1 MHERRGRRRTGGLAV
16 AIALGTSSLLAAPA
30 PEAAPTPTVLRG
42 FVSDPSGAAVRGA
55 DVEVTG
61 QGLRREARTNERGEW
76 SVEGVPPGLYRVEV
90 NRRGFSAFVTEAPV
104 GVRGRAAVD
113 ARLELAP
120 VRERLDVT
128 GSRERETAAAGTI
141 VLEGADLDA
150 LPDDTDALLAA
161 LAALAGAP
169 PGPGG
174 IQLVVDGFSG
184 GRVPPKSAIR
194 LVRLNASPYSA
205 EYDRPGFS
213 RVEILTKAG
222 GGEWHGHAQ
231 GRFGGDRL
239 DARDPFA
246 SAKPDYRRLA
256 GSGAVSGPLVRGRS
270 SFFVDFERQARDT
283 TRLVHA
289 LALDPGFT
297 VASLSEAIVAPSS
310 RASVSPRLD
319 AQLGAHT
326 LLARYSFTSSTQHA
340 AGVGGFALPSRA
352 FADSFRQH
360 VLQLADTVPLG
371 RVVLETRLQWS
382 SLAARQDPASLEPA
396 LLVQD
401 AFAAGGADV
410 GPSSSRQD
418 RLELHNVTSWVSG
431 RHAVRAGL
439 RLRHAR
445 RSSDS
450 RAGWN
455 GTVTFAGSL
464 GPALDAAG
472 RPVVDAAGAPVIVPL
487 TSLERYRRTL
497 LFQSHGLAPDAIR
510 ALGGGASQLRVGGGD
525 PVAGVSE
532 SDVAVFVQDDWR
544 LRRDLALGLGL
555 RAEAQSALGRGLDLA
570 PRASLAFTPGH
581 RGRGAPRTVVRA
593 GLGVFYERID
603 ESLGLEA
610 RRLDG
615 RHAWEHLITEPDV
628 LDLVRLDAKG
638 GVASLPSLGAREGGS
653 QVPVVRRRA
662 DDLRAPVSLQASLG
676 VDRTQ
681 GALVLNAQWRHTRTW
696 RALRS
701 RVVATDGADAATE
714 YRYESTGRAR
724 QDELSLGLQRPF
736 GGRLSLQSR
745 YFLSFTR
752 SDTDGPWDFPASS
765 RDPGADWGPSARD
778 VRHRLVL
785 LASLTLPGDVRLS
798 PFLTASSGEPYDIVV
813 GRDLDGDTVFADRPA
828 YASDPSRPG
837 VVRTPWGV
845 LDPAPLPGEAIVPR
859 NLGRGPG
866 HASLNVRL
874 SRSFRLDPR
883 RPAGPQVTASLYA
896 QNLLGRVNPS
906 APVGNLASPGFGRSL
921 SSSGSVRSVELQLA
935 GSF

>member
-1 MHERRGRRRTGGLAV
+1 MHERRGGRLIGALAV
-16 AIALGTSSLLAAPA
+16 AIALDTPSLLAAPA
-30 PEAAPTPTVLRG
+30 PDATPTPTVLRG

-61 QGLRREARTNERGEW
+61 RGRRREARTNERGEW

-90 NRRGFSAFVTEAPV
+90 HRRGFSPFVTEAPV
-104 GVRGRAAVD
+104 GIEGPAAVD

-128 GSRERETAAAGTI
+128 GSREREAAAAGTI

-150 LPDDTDALLAA
+150 LPDDTDALVAA
-161 LAALAGAP
+161 LAALAGAA
-169 PGPGG
+169 PGSAG
-174 IQLVVDGFSG
+174 IELVVDGFSG

-222 GGEWHGHAQ
+222 GGEWHGHVQ

-239 DARDPFA
+239 DGREPFA

-256 GSGAVSGPLVRGRS
+256 GSGAVSGPLARGRS
-270 SFFVDFERQARDT
+270 SFFVDFERQAQDA

-289 LALDPGFT
+289 LALDPTFT
-297 VASLSEAIVAPSS
+297 VASVTEAIVAPSS

-326 LLARYSFTSSTQHA
+326 LLARYSFTSSTQEA

-352 FADSFRQH
+352 FAESFRQH
-360 VLQLADTVPLG
+360 VLQLADTVLLG
-371 RVVLETRLQWS
+371 RVVNETRLQWS
-382 SLAARQDPASLEPA
+382 SLAARQDPASFQPA
-396 LLVQD
+396 VLVKD
-401 AFAAGGADV
+401 AFVAGGADV
-410 GPSSSRQD
+410 GPSSSRQS
-418 RLELHNVTSWVSG
+418 RLELHNVTSWVAG

-472 RPVVDAAGAPVIVPL
+472 RPVVDAAGAPVIVSL

-497 LFQSHGLAPDAIR
+497 LLQSLGLAPDAIR
-510 ALGGGASQLRVGGGD
+510 ALGGGASQLRVVGGD
-525 PVAGVSE
+525 PVADVSE

-544 LRRDLALGLGL
+544 LRNDLALGLGL

-593 GLGVFYERID
+593 GLGVFYERLD

-615 RHAWEHLITEPDV
+615 RHAWEYLLTEPAV
-628 LDLVRLDAKG
+628 LDLVRLDAEG
-638 GVASLPSLGAREGGS
+638 AVTSLPSLGSREGGL
-653 QVPVVRRRA
+653 QAPVTRSLA
-662 DDLRAPVSLQASLG
+662 DDLRAPLSLQASLG
-676 VDRTQ
+676 VDRTL
-681 GALVLNAQWRHTRTW
+681 GALVLNAQWLHTRTR

-701 RVVATDGADAATE
+701 RVVTAEGGEGGTA
-714 YRYESTGRAR
+714 YRYESTGRVR
-724 QDELSLGLQRPF
+724 QDEVSLGLQRPF
-736 GGRLSLQSR
+736 GGRLSLQAR
-745 YFLSFTR
+745 YSLSFAR
-752 SDTDGPWDFPASS
+752 SDTDGPSDFPASS

-785 LASLTLPGDVRLS
+785 LANLTLPGDVRLS
-798 PFLTASSGEPYDIVV
+798 PFVTASSGEPYDIVV
-813 GRDLDGDTVFADRPA
+813 GRDLDGDSVFADRPA
-828 YASDPSRPG
+828 YASDPSLPG
-837 VVRTPWGV
+837 VVRTPYG
-845 LDPAPLPGEAIVPR
+845 LLNPAPLPGEAIVPR

-874 SRSFRLDPR
+874 SRSFRLDAR

-896 QNLLGRVNPS
+896 QNLLGRVNPA

-921 SSSGSVRSVELQLA
+921 SSSGSVRSVELQIA